1 MKRHLNLGARSK
13 TFWGFFTPTLNA
25 FMPNTEY
32 AEIDRPAA
40 VIGEEK
46 IVLNDVVKKSRKRKN
61 NPDMTKESIL
71 LAATEEFSNFGLN
84 GARVDAIATRTGMAK
99 RMIYYYF
106 GSKEELFNAVLER
119 AYRCIRA
126 AERGL
131 NLERLQPIDAVRRL
145 VEFTFDYEEANV
157 DFIRLVAIENT
168 HRGEHI
174 EKLENIK
181 ELNIP
186 IIDEL
191 KDIISRGQAAGLF
204 RMDADPIDVHYLIS
218 SFCFFR
224 VSNRYTLNALFRRDT
239 FDSQVRTVHQQMLVD
254 AILGY
259 LTKR

>member
-1 MKRHLNLGARSK
+1 
-13 TFWGFFTPTLNA
+13 
-25 FMPNTEY
+25 MPNDT
-32 AEIDRPAA
+32 
-40 VIGEEK
+40 
-46 IVLNDVVKKSRKRKN
+46 VKKSRTRKN

-84 GARVDAIATRTGMAK
+84 GARVDTIAARTGMAK

-106 GSKEELFNAVLER
+106 GSKDELFNAVLER

-131 NLERLQPIDAVRRL
+131 NLERLPAIDAIRRL

-157 DFIRLVAIENT
+157 DFIRLVSIENT

-181 ELNIP
+181 ELNVP

-191 KDIISRGQAAGLF
+191 KDILSRGQAEGVF
-204 RMDADPIDVHYLIS
+204 RTDVDPIDVHCLIS

-224 VSNRYTLNALFRRDT
+224 VSNRYTLRAIFRRDT
-239 FDSQVRTVHQQMLVD
+239 FDPQVRTVHKQMLVD
-254 AILGY
+254 SVLGF
-259 LTKR
+259 LTKG